1 MTLVLQT
8 DLAREIKE
16 RSGENVFLCYQ
27 CKKCTAGCPVA
38 AYFDLTPNQVLRAC
52 QFGQTDMVLNSR
64 TIWICAA
71 CETCSSRC
79 PQGID
84 IARIMDVLEIMAQ
97 EQGIRPKARTVPM
110 FYKSANRGINWFGRM
125 WELGLM
131 AELYIREFLAGEP
144 PRKQFFQQFFRYDI
158 SMAVKMLR
166 AGKLV
171 ILPSIAR
178 RSRNGRQPR
187 PELEPDTMSA
197 YPEAPKVERKAAS
210 TERTGAISYYPGCSL
225 HATGI
230 EFHLSTKAVA
240 KKLGLDLV
248 EPKGWK
254 CCGTSPAH
262 NTNHYRSIKLPMET
276 LAIAQE
282 MGHSYMTMPC
292 AACFSRFRIAMH
304 EVSNDLQLRQRIADD
319 IGFEYNGGIQV
330 DNLLTTITDRV
341 GYEAAAKPIVK
352 PLAGLKAACY
362 YGCLLTRPPD
372 VTGEEHFEY
381 PTNMDR
387 LVETFGAEAVDWSYK
402 TDCCG
407 GSLSLSTLEIALD
420 LSHKI
425 LKNAQDLGADL
436 IVTACPLCHANLD
449 MRQKQINDE
458 FGEEINIP
466 ILYFTQLM
474 GLAYGLSP
482 KDLGLDKHL
491 TNPIGLLKEKGV
503 LAPGDIHIAK
513 IRREGSPRPRT

>member
-1 MTLVLQT
+1 MTLTLQT
-8 DLAREIKE
+8 DLAHEIKE

-38 AYFDLTPNQVLRAC
+38 AFFDLTPNQILRAC

-64 TIWICAA
+64 TIWLCAA
-71 CETCSSRC
+71 CETCSTRC

-97 EQGIRPKARTVPM
+97 EKKIRPKARTVPM
-110 FYKSANRGINWFGRM
+110 FYKSANRGIDWFGRM
-125 WELGLM
+125 YELGLM

-144 PRKQFFQQFFRYDI
+144 PRKQFFRQFFRYDI
-158 SMAVKMLR
+158 AMAVKMLR
-166 AGKLV
+166 AGKLT

-178 RSRNGRQPR
+178 RPRNGRR
-187 PELEPDTMSA
+187 PSPLAADAGPDVMSA
-197 YPEAPKVERKAAS
+197 YPEIAASSAGKAARPATKVATS
-210 TERTGAISYYPGCSL
+210 DVISYYPGCSL

-230 EFHLSTKAVA
+230 EFHLSTMAVA
-240 KKLGLDLV
+240 KKLGLNLV
-248 EPKGWK
+248 ELEGWK

-276 LAIAQE
+276 LAIAQV

-304 EVSNDLQLRQRIADD
+304 EVQQDPELRQRIAKE
-319 IGFEYNGGIQV
+319 IGSEYAGGVKV
-330 DNLLTTITDRV
+330 DSLLTTITDRV
-341 GYEAAAKPIVK
+341 GYDAAAKPVVK
-352 PLAGLKAACY
+352 PLAGLKVVCY

-372 VTGEEHFEY
+372 VTGEEHYEY

-387 LVETFGAEAVDWSYK
+387 LAEALGAEALDWTYK

-425 LKNAQDLGADL
+425 LKNAQDVGADL

-449 MRQKQINDE
+449 LRQNQINDE
-458 FGEEINIP
+458 YGEDLHTP

-474 GLAYGLSP
+474 GVAYGLPP
-482 KDLGLDKHL
+482 KVLGLDKHL
-491 TNPIGLLKEKGV
+491 TDAIGPLKEKELINSG
-503 LAPGDIHIAK
+503 G
-513 IRREGSPRPRT
+513 

>member
-1 MTLVLQT
+1 MTLTLQT
-8 DLAREIKE
+8 DLAQEIKK

-52 QFGQTDMVLNSR
+52 QFGQTEMVLNSR
-64 TIWICAA
+64 TIWLCAA
-71 CETCSSRC
+71 CETCSTRC

-97 EQGIRPKARTVPM
+97 EQKIRPKARTVPM
-110 FYKSANRGINWFGRM
+110 FYKSANRGIGWFGRM

-144 PRKQFFQQFFRYDI
+144 PRKQFFRQLFRYDMG
-158 SMAVKMLR
+158 MAVKMLR
-166 AGKLV
+166 AGKLK

-178 RSRNGRQPR
+178 RPHNGRR
-187 PELEPDTMSA
+187 PSLQSEALEPDMMPA
-197 YPEAPKVERKAAS
+197 YPEAAKPAKRAAES
-210 TERTGAISYYPGCSL
+210 DVISYYPGCSL

-230 EFHLSTKAVA
+230 EFNLSTKAVA
-240 KKLGLDLV
+240 KKLGLNLV
-248 EPKGWK
+248 EPTGWK

-262 NTNHYRSIKLPMET
+262 NTDHYRSIKLPMET

-304 EVSNDLQLRQRIADD
+304 EVRQDPELRRRIAQE
-319 IGFEYNGGIQV
+319 IGSEFAGGIKV
-330 DNLLTTITDRV
+330 DSLLTTITDRV
-341 GYEAAAKPIVK
+341 GYETAAKPVVK
-352 PLAGLKAACY
+352 PLAGLKVVCY

-372 VTGEEHFEY
+372 VTGEEHYEY
-381 PTNMDR
+381 PSNMDR
-387 LVETFGAEAVDWSYK
+387 LVEALGAEALDWTYK

-425 LKNAQDLGADL
+425 LRNAQDVGADL

-449 MRQKQINDE
+449 LRQKQINDE
-458 FGEEINIP
+458 YGEELHIP

-474 GLAYGLSP
+474 GVAYGLSP
-482 KDLGLDKHL
+482 KVLGLDKHFSDAL
-491 TNPIGLLKEKGV
+491 GLLKEKELIESG
-503 LAPGDIHIAK
+503 G
-513 IRREGSPRPRT
+513 

>member
-1 MTLVLQT
+1 MTLTLQT
-8 DLAREIKE
+8 GLAQEIQK

-38 AYFDLTPNQVLRAC
+38 AFFDLTPNQIMRAC

-71 CETCSSRC
+71 CETCSTRC

-84 IARIMDVLEIMAQ
+84 IAGIMDVLEIMAQ
-97 EQGIRPKARTVPM
+97 EEKIRPKARTVPM
-110 FYKSANRGINWFGRM
+110 FYKSANRGIGWFGRM

-131 AELYIREFLAGEP
+131 AELYVREFLAGEP
-144 PRKQFFQQFFRYDI
+144 PRKQFFRQFFRYDVA
-158 SMAVKMLR
+158 MAVKMLR
-166 AGKLV
+166 AGKLK

-178 RSRNGRQPR
+178 RPRNGHR
-187 PELEPDTMSA
+187 PARAEDVGLDVMNN
-197 YPEAPKVERKAAS
+197 YPEAVKPAPRPAAAAK
-210 TERTGAISYYPGCSL
+210 GDVISYYPGCSL

-230 EFHLSTKAVA
+230 EFHLSTMAVA
-240 KKLGLDLV
+240 EKLGLKLV
-248 EPKGWK
+248 ELEGWK

-304 EVSNDLQLRQRIADD
+304 EVQQDPKLRQRIAEE
-319 IGFEYNGGIQV
+319 IGSEYTGGIKV
-330 DNLLTTITDRV
+330 DSLLTTITDRV
-341 GYEAAAKPIVK
+341 GYDAAAKPVVK
-352 PLAGLKAACY
+352 PLVGLKVVCY

-372 VTGEEHFEY
+372 VTGEEHYEY

-387 LVETFGAEAVDWSYK
+387 LAEALGAEALDWSYK

-425 LKNAQDLGADL
+425 LKNAQEVGADM

-449 MRQKQINDE
+449 LRQKQINDE
-458 FGEEINIP
+458 YGEDLHTP

-474 GLAYGLSP
+474 GVAYGLSP
-482 KDLGLDKHL
+482 KTLGLDKHFSDA
-491 TNPIGLLKEKGV
+491 IGPLKEKE
-503 LAPGDIHIAK
+503 LII
-513 IRREGSPRPRT
+513 